1 MFVDAKVLKK
11 FNVEKMAKVG
21 LCGSS
26 RMFCDL
32 YCLLPG
38 QAQKVHSHAE
48 SDKIYYVVEGSP
60 TLIIGDEERV
70 LSTGEVAYAKPGV
83 PHGVRNDSDEDVVCL
98 VFMTPRP

>member
-11 FNVEKMAKVG
+11 FNAEKMAKVG
-21 LCGSS
+21 LCDSS

-48 SDKIYYVVEGSP
+48 SDKVYYVIEGTP
-60 TLIIGDEERV
+60 TLIIGEEERE
-70 LSTGEVAYAKPGV
+70 LSAGELAYAAPGV
-83 PHGVRNDSDEDVVCL
+83 PHGVRNDSDNEVTCL

>member
-1 MFVDAKVLKK
+1 MFVDARMMKQFKTD
-11 FNVEKMAKVG
+11 KMAKVG
-21 LCGSS
+21 LVDSP

-38 QAQKVHSHAE
+38 QMQKVHAHAD
-48 SDKIYYVVEGSP
+48 SDKVYYIVNGAP

-70 LSTGEVAYAKPGV
+70 LSPGEVAYAAPGV
-83 PHGVRNDSDEDVVCL
+83 THGVRNDTDTEAVCL